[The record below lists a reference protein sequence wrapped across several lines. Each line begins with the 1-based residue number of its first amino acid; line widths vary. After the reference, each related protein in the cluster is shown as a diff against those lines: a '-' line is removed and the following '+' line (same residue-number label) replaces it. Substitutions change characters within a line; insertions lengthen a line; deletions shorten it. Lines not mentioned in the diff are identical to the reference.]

1 MVRLW
6 ILVSLSIAVF
16 GFPVTGRAMI
26 SSFQSYNFY
35 TKDINLTLSRK
46 AADAVISREQKYYR
60 ETIGSIKTVDEFLA
74 DDRVYAY
81 AMKAYGLEEMTY
93 AKAFIRK
100 VLESDLTDTSSFANL
115 LTDSKYKT
123 LAAAYDFGNTVTSEI
138 IQTTSQIDSLIGT
151 YEQSI
156 ENNDAQLK
164 ADTNYFTAVS
174 QTFTNVDDLFKN
186 TRARDY
192 VFATFGIDP
201 KTFDYDTLRGVLT
214 SDIAD
219 PTSYVNSVIAPQVND
234 WLIQIDDLNVQLADP
249 SNTPA
254 QKEKIS
260 YLINQYSKAV
270 DKADRYY
277 NMAASFNFSA
287 DGTLAAGVDPMS
299 AAQLKMVTESYVL
312 NQPRLTSTGAL
323 LNKQH
328 YEDTLPTITS
338 IDELLDNARLS
349 VMVLTAFDIPLT
361 TSRADV
367 KWALEQDTSDLSG
380 PLYSKSQGII
390 DMAKA
395 FNFESDGSITP
406 GLDIQDADQLYLTT
420 SNYIAKYNDA
430 DEEKDA
436 AAIKKY
442 KLYIGL
448 TSNLDDF
455 LSAQPAAITI
465 REFALKAFNISP
477 DEVSTFKLKQIFT
490 SDPYDPKSYVNTMKD
505 DRFVKLAKAFNFAA
519 DGSIGSPR
527 YAQSENE
534 ITRIT
539 KAYYTAV
546 TRLDDSESSKAATEK
561 EASYYRTRLQTLE
574 TVEELL
580 ADTRLRNVLLV
591 AEGLRPVDVST
602 ETLRAVLT
610 SDLDDPNSFANQQTE
625 IGFQKIAGS
634 FNFDADGFIQ
644 TVSNPGAQ
652 NERGLV
658 ETQRLYLTQAIEE
671 EAGVESLGARLALYF
686 ERMAPTLTSNYDILA
701 DDALAQFVRTAFSI
715 SQETASSDIDKQKA
729 MFDRFLDVDDLL
741 DPEKV
746 DILVR
751 RFLALYDLD
760 NGAPDPVL
768 SILGGNG
775 SINFETVATLM
786 QLRSSF

>member
-1 MVRLW
+1 MVGMW
-6 ILVSLSIAVF
+6 TLVSLSIAEF

-46 AADAVISREQKYYR
+46 AADAVVSREQKYYR

-151 YEQSI
+151 YEQTI

-164 ADTNYFTAVS
+164 ADTSYFTAVS

-219 PTSYVNSVIAPQVND
+219 PTSYVNSVIAPQVNN

-249 SNTPA
+249 LNTPA

-260 YLINQYSKAV
+260 YLITQYSKAV

-323 LNKQH
+323 LNKQY
-328 YEDTLPTITS
+328 YEDTMPTITS
-338 IDELLDNARLS
+338 IDELLNNARLS
-349 VMVLTAFDIPLT
+349 IMVLTAFDIPLT

-367 KWALEQDTSDLSG
+367 KWALEQDTSDLNG
-380 PLYSKSQGII
+380 ELYSKSQGII

-420 SNYIAKYNDA
+420 SNYIGKYNDA

-686 ERMAPTLTSNYDILA
+686 ERMAPTLTSNFDILA
-701 DDALAQFVRTAFSI
+701 DDALAQFVRTTFSI
-715 SQETASSDIDKQKA
+715 SDETASSDIDKQKE
-729 MFDRFLDVDDLL
+729 MFDRYLDVDDLL

-760 NGAPDPVL
+760 NGVQDPVL
-768 SILGGNG
+768 SILGGNR

>member
-1 MVRLW
+1 
-6 ILVSLSIAVF
+6 
-16 GFPVTGRAMI
+16 MI
-26 SSFQSYNFY
+26 SSYQSYNFY
-35 TKDINLTLSRK
+35 TKNINMTLSRA
-46 AADAVISREQKYYR
+46 AADAAVSREQKYYR
-60 ETIGSIKTVDEFLA
+60 ETIGSIKTIDEFLN

-123 LAAAYDFGNTVTSEI
+123 LTAAYDFGNTVTSEI
-138 IQTTSQIDSLIGT
+138 IQTTSQIDNLIGT
-151 YEQSI
+151 YGQTI
-156 ENNDAQLK
+156 EDNDALLK
-164 ADTNYFTAVS
+164 ADTTYFKAVS
-174 QTFTNVDDLFKN
+174 QTFTNVNDLFNN

-192 VFATFGIDP
+192 VFTTFGIDP
-201 KTFDYDTLRGVLT
+201 KTFDYETLRGVLT

-219 PTSYVNSVIAPQVND
+219 PTSYVNSVIAPKVND
-234 WLIQIDDLNVQLADP
+234 WLVQIDDLNTQLADP
-249 SNTPA
+249 LKTAA
-254 QKEKIS
+254 QKEKIN
-260 YLINQYSKAV
+260 YLITQYRKSI
-270 DKADRYY
+270 DKADTYY

-287 DGTLAAGVDPMS
+287 DGTVASGVEPMS

-312 NQPRLTSTGAL
+312 SQPRLTSTGAL
-323 LNKQH
+323 LNKQY

-338 IDELLDNARLS
+338 IDDLLNNSRLS
-349 VMVLTAFDIPLT
+349 VMVLTAYGIPLT

-367 KWALEQDTSDLSG
+367 KWALQQDTSDLSG
-380 PLYSKSQGII
+380 EIYSKSKGMI

-406 GLDIQDADQLYLTT
+406 GMDIQDADQLYLTT
-420 SNYIAKYNDA
+420 ANYIDKYNDA
-430 DEEKDA
+430 DEVKDA
-436 AAIKKY
+436 AAIAKY

-448 TSNLDDF
+448 TSSLDDF
-455 LSAQPAAITI
+455 LSAQPAAVTI
-465 REFALKAFNISP
+465 REFALKAFNISAN
-477 DEVSTFKLKQIFT
+477 EVSTYKLKQVFT

-519 DGSIGSPR
+519 DGSIGAPR

-546 TRLDDSESSKAATEK
+546 TRLDDSESSKANAEK

-574 TVEELL
+574 TVDELL
-580 ADTRLRNVLLV
+580 SDIRLRNVLLV
-591 AEGLRPVDVST
+591 AEGLRPVDVNND
-602 ETLRAVLT
+602 TLRAVLI
-610 SDLDDPNSFANQQTE
+610 SDLDDPDSFANQQTD
-625 IGFQKIAGS
+625 IAYQKIAGS
-634 FNFDADGFIQ
+634 FNFDADGYIQ
-644 TVSNPGAQ
+644 IISEPGAQ

-671 EAGVESLGARLALYF
+671 EAGADSLGARLALYF
-686 ERMAPTLTSNYDILA
+686 ERMAPTLTSTYDILA
-701 DDALAQFVRTAFSI
+701 DDALAQFIRTAFSI

-729 MFDRFLDVDDLL
+729 MLDRYLDVDDLL

-746 DILVR
+746 QTLVQ
-751 RFLALYDLD
+751 RFLALYDID
-760 NGAPDPVL
+760 NGAQDPVL
-768 SILGGNG
+768 TILGGNT
-775 SINFETVATLM
+775 SINFETVATMM